1 MSDKGLIES
10 ESFEEE
16 DVEEWQELKEHPDYE
31 ICINYPYQI
40 RKKSNGRIVKEHTL
54 NDEYVQVALNRKQY
68 LKHRLIAFQFIP
80 NPNNLPYV
88 DHINHIR
95 NDNRIENLRWV
106 SHLQNM
112 NNISKTWINR
122 EIDFVQELPD
132 EVIVV
137 NQYHQ
142 YHFEGYY
149 FANDVFYKD
158 TGNGNYRIVPW
169 RYDKSSKTFRVSLTD
184 INTITRTISKR
195 KFYHIYGLD

>member
-1 MSDKGLIES
+1 MTEEELIES
-10 ESFEEE
+10 SEEE
-16 DVEEWQELKEHPDYE
+16 KIEEWQELKEHPDYE
-31 ICINYPYQI
+31 INVNYPHQI
-40 RKKSNGRIVKEHTL
+40 RKKSNGRILKEHTL
-54 NDEYVQVALNRKQY
+54 NEDYVQVALNRKQY

-80 NPNNLPYV
+80 NPNNLSYV

-95 NDNRIENLRWV
+95 NDNRIQNLRWV

-132 EVIVV
+132 EVIVI

-149 FANDVFYKD
+149 FCNDVFYKD
-158 TGNGNYRIVPW
+158 TGNGDYRIVPW
-169 RYDKSSKTFRVSLTD
+169 RYDKSTKTFKVSLTD